1 MSALRVL
8 LQPSVLSAAACAAP
22 SKPRRLVLA
31 VAAALGVGLLLPT
44 AAQALS
50 FGTAR
55 LDSALG
61 QPLDLRIPLLGDDV
75 AELAGDC
82 VRLLPASDSDVPTL
96 NVGRVT
102 IERDGLL
109 TSLRVRGLEPM
120 NEPALRV
127 IVEAGCQRRMQRE
140 YVLLID
146 PPAVPAQAAA
156 APPGVAPLAPASASD
171 LELGPAE
178 IRAMRGRP
186 LLIRVPLHGPQAPRL
201 SAACVRTV
209 SDGGSPPPLASART
223 RLVDAG
229 SASPVLEISTREALS
244 ERSVRVIAELGCE
257 QPIRRE
263 FDLLVETPPPSAEA
277 ALPSS
282 AEAAPAAARPAR
294 RPQADS
300 AVRPRQAAAPAAP
313 AAATKAPAPVAAPP
327 AAPASQAARPAA
339 PATEAPPSKKDRL
352 VLAAP
357 EDATP
362 PPSAAAAPLQTEE
375 FVRKL
380 DELAT
385 EVKRL
390 RAELDAANQ
399 RNAQLTE
406 RLARGDS
413 VNLGWAVAAGASL
426 LLAALIWLSGRR
438 SKPQAAPRAES
449 VDAEGPMTRIVGQ
462 RSKAQRAE
470 PPAAAPA
477 AAPTIAGAV
486 GGTLMTGPL
495 SDVQSQG
502 HSIQVTEMGDE
513 EAIRELYAD
522 FVTRQDAGAVTAR
535 AEPAPQHSTRP
546 DERTRIEP
554 GTRFGDDVPATR
566 MTVPL
571 TTQLAVDIDLTPD
584 AATQMKA
591 GELPSFTQ
599 APTRP
604 LELDLE
610 LHLPTQAQASVKPE
624 DKERKDG

>member
-1 MSALRVL
+1 MSAPRLL
-8 LQPSVLSAAACAAP
+8 LQPSLLSAAAGAAP
-22 SKPRRLVLA
+22 PKPHTLALA
-31 VAAALGVGLLLPT
+31 VAAALGLGLLFPLSV
-44 AAQALS
+44 QALS

-55 LDSALG
+55 LDSSLG
-61 QPLDLRIPLLGDDV
+61 QPLDLRIPLLGDDL
-75 AELAGDC
+75 AELSADC
-82 VRLLPASDSDVPTL
+82 VRLLPAADSDVPTL

-102 IERDGLL
+102 VERDGLL
-109 TSLRVRGLEPM
+109 TAIRVRGLEPM

-146 PPAVPAQAAA
+146 PPAMRMDAAA
-156 APPGVAPLAPASASD
+156 APPGVAPMAPAAAGD

-186 LLIRVPLHGPQAPRL
+186 LLIRVPLRGPEAPRL
-201 SAACVRTV
+201 TAACVRTV

-229 SASPVLEISTREALS
+229 SASPVLEISTREPLS
-244 ERSVRVIAELGCE
+244 DRSIRVIAELGCE
-257 QPIRRE
+257 RPIRRE
-263 FDLLVETPPPSAEA
+263 FDLLVETPPP
-277 ALPSS
+277 S

-313 AAATKAPAPVAAPP
+313 AAATKAPAPAAAPP
-327 AAPASQAARPAA
+327 AAPAPEAARPAA
-339 PATEAPPSKKDRL
+339 PATGAPPSTKDRL

-426 LLAALIWLSGRR
+426 LLAVLIWLSGRR
-438 SKPQAAPRAES
+438 SKPQVAPRADGL
-449 VDAEGPMTRIVGQ
+449 DAEGPMTRIVGH

-470 PPAAAPA
+470 APAPAAPA
-477 AAPTIAGAV
+477 APLPAGAA

-522 FVTRQDAGAVTAR
+522 FVTRQEAGPVTVR
-535 AEPAPQHSTRP
+535 AEQAPRHAMRP
-546 DERTRIEP
+546 DERTRVEP

-571 TTQLAVDIDLTPD
+571 TTQLAVDIDLTSD

-610 LHLPTQAQASVKPE
+610 LHLPPQAQASVKPE